1 MLRLDILPRLIPD
14 SHCATWQ
21 EAFEEA
27 GRRRMSPVAP
37 DAVTRFDES
46 PYGGYRVYTIS
57 LSSGDGSVHGPGGFR
72 NLSWSIRCGQVG
84 LQEDGG
90 LPVTEETGKEQR
102 DVAISLATH
111 GLAAVGSLAVGFYL
125 GRRSRS

>member
-46 PYGGYRVYTIS
+46 PYGGYRVYTVS
-57 LSSGDGSVHGPGGFR
+57 LTLAMEVFVDMADSGIFPGASGADR
-72 NLSWSIRCGQVG
+72 SAYKR
-84 LQEDGG
+84 
-90 LPVTEETGKEQR
+90 T
-102 DVAISLATH
+102 VA
-111 GLAAVGSLAVGFYL
+111 Y
-125 GRRSRS
+125 R